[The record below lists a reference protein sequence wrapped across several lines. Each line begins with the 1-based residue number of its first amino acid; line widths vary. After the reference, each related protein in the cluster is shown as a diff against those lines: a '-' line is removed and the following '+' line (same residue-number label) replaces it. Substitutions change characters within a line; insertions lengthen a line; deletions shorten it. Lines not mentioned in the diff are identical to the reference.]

1 MTTFK
6 KISDLEAISI
16 VSNGLFYFPA
26 WKHHYNP
33 NTEVYCDYCNKR
45 NLLSS
50 IGYRNM
56 DLCLECVESLTNTI
70 KKNNVQ
76 CNNITLPTDNV
87 GYAPNNISP
96 VPNNI
101 INPNNQN
108 NQNNQNNTYSETII
122 NNNKI
127 IELKPNETLTIISGN
142 VNIVGS
148 NVNLTNPSNNLQ
160 NHTTT
165 NNTVPNHTTQ
175 NQFVPNHTTQNQF
188 VPNHTTQN
196 QFVPNQ
202 TTQNQF
208 VPNQTIPTN
217 SSNVINFTQNEQI
230 KQPTNF
236 WNFKQDTT
244 KTNQNNFTI
253 PNNQNIPTNTFG
265 FNSSLPTT
273 QLEKK

>member
-16 VSNGLFYFPA
+16 VSNGIFYFPA

-33 NTEVYCDYCNKR
+33 STEVYCDYCNKS

-56 DLCLECVESLTNTI
+56 DLCLECVELLTNAI

-76 CNNITLPTDNV
+76 CNNITLPTDNI
-87 GYAPNNISP
+87 GNAPNNIGP
-96 VPNNI
+96 IPNNI
-101 INPNNQN
+101 INQN
-108 NQNNQNNTYSETII
+108 NQENKYSETTV

-148 NVNLTNPSNNLQ
+148 NVNLTNSSNNL
-160 NHTTT
+160 
-165 NNTVPNHTTQ
+165 PNQTI
-175 NQFVPNHTTQNQF
+175 P
-188 VPNHTTQN
+188 N

-202 TTQNQF
+202 FVPNQFIPNQF
-208 VPNQTIPTN
+208 VPNQFVPNQFVPNQNIPTTN
-217 SSNVINFTQNEQI
+217 LQTTNANNIMNFTPIEQI
-230 KQPTNF
+230 KQPINF
-236 WNFKQDTT
+236 WNTKQETT

-253 PNNQNIPTNTFG
+253 PTTVSTNTFG
-265 FNSSLPTT
+265 FNSSIPTT
-273 QLEKK
+273 TQIEKK

>member
-56 DLCLECVESLTNTI
+56 DLCLECVESLTNAI

-101 INPNNQN
+101 SPVPNNIINPNNP
-108 NQNNQNNTYSETII
+108 NNQNNTYSETII

-165 NNTVPNHTTQ
+165 NNTVPNHTAQ
-175 NQFVPNHTTQNQF
+175 NQFVPNH
-188 VPNHTTQN
+188 
-196 QFVPNQ
+196 